1 MIFWGWII
9 IKCLFYKWKWPYSL
23 DLGSWRWGALKYNV
37 CEQGGHANNCELCT
51 PSFIN
56 TLELD
61 ELEEE
66 YALGL
71 GRELSSL
78 FDENVLTSIDLI
90 VIEENFNTS
99 YATKRT
105 WEGILYQQKVIIKPM
120 LGYMTWS
127 SGNILIV
134 RICSWTHEG
143 PMIHKW
149 RITMY

>member
-1 MIFWGWII
+1 
-9 IKCLFYKWKWPYSL
+9 
-23 DLGSWRWGALKYNV
+23 
-37 CEQGGHANNCELCT
+37 
-51 PSFIN
+51 
-56 TLELD
+56 LELD

-105 WEGILYQQKVIIKPM
+105 
-120 LGYMTWS
+120 
-127 SGNILIV
+127 
-134 RICSWTHEG
+134 
-143 PMIHKW
+143 
-149 RITMY
+149 